1 MKDDI
6 VDFPSEISLKKEQNF
21 ELSLEEKHFLT
32 EQNFK
37 FFLEYEKLYNV
48 NILLRDKLNQ
58 LIVEKNRLKLY
69 IKNLEKKNNSIKIKN
84 INDTYTKRKVNK

>member
-6 VDFPSEISLKKEQNF
+6 VNFPSEISLKKEQNF
-21 ELSLEEKHFLT
+21 ELSLEEKNFLT

-48 NILLRDKLNQ
+48 NILLRD
-58 LIVEKNRLKLY
+58 
-69 IKNLEKKNNSIKIKN
+69 
-84 INDTYTKRKVNK
+84 

>member
-6 VDFPSEISLKKEQNF
+6 VNFPSEISLKKEQNF

-58 LIVEKNRLKLY
+58 LIVEKNQLKLY
-69 IKNLEKKNNSIKIKN
+69 IKNFEKKNNSIKIKN